1 MSEMPQVASS
11 QRGAQVFE
19 QRCANC
25 HRLGE
30 RGAVVGPNLALVR
43 NRTPQALL
51 EAILDPNREVQ
62 PGYVNY
68 VALDDAGRTITGIL
82 SSDSTTSITLT
93 RDKGEAETL
102 LKQNLETLRSTGKSL
117 MPEGLEKDISPA
129 QMADLLSY
137 LTEMQYDIGTRP
149 DFVQPED

>member
-1 MSEMPQVASS
+1 MPREASS
-11 QRGAQVFE
+11 VRGAQVFE
-19 QRCANC
+19 QRCATC

-43 NRTPQALL
+43 NRTSQALL

-62 PGYVNY
+62 PGFVNY

-82 SSDSTTSITLT
+82 TADSTTSITLT
-93 RDKGEAETL
+93 RDKGESETL
-102 LKQNLETLRSTGKSL
+102 LKQNLEVLRSTGKSL
-117 MPEGLEKDISPA
+117 MPEGLEKDITPA
-129 QMADLLSY
+129 QMADLLSF
-137 LTEMQYDIGTRP
+137 LSEMQYDIGTRP